1 MADPFR
7 CVVEYAADAFLL
19 YDDAGCVLDVNEA
32 ACATYG
38 HSRDALVGLA
48 VSDLVEPGPGA
59 ADLLEV
65 DASLCADAPVELAAT
80 HRRADR
86 TTFPADVRVGTVD
99 DEQGR
104 RRFFALVRDVS
115 ERADSAR
122 RLEQAADSDG
132 LTGLPSC
139 AGFTRH
145 LELAVERAGRRGH
158 ALAVLHVDVNRFRLI
173 NLGLGSAAGDE
184 LLRQTAWR
192 LREVARDE
200 DVVARYSA
208 DEFLV
213 LLPDLEREGEGFAE
227 AIAAAEAAAVR
238 VHDALAPRFEVA
250 GTELF
255 LDAAVGMSVYPLDA
269 DDASVLM
276 RNADVAAQQAKQP
289 GQGPSKLFAGE
300 TSDKWARL
308 WLSTRLRKAVQRE
321 QLVLH
326 FQPIV
331 DVASLAGAEWREGE
345 PLAPHMVAAEALVR
359 WQDQDGLV
367 PPASFIPLAEDL
379 GLIEAIGRWVFGAVC
394 RQADLLHAHGR
405 PLELSFNLSLREIW
419 RRDLVE
425 EIVARVG
432 ESSVEPSAFIVEVT
446 ESSAMTD
453 PARTKAV
460 LADLERHGFQLA
472 IDDFGAG
479 HSSLA
484 RLSQLPAQL
493 LKIDRSFVAR
503 LEEDP
508 SASAMVTAMIELAR
522 NLGMRALAEG
532 VETEAQL
539 AFLIERGCPLA
550 QGFLF
555 ARPVPAE
562 ELEAL

>member
-32 ACATYG
+32 ACETYLL
-38 HSRDALVGLA
+38 SRQAIVGLA
-48 VSDLVEPGPGA
+48 VSELVEAGPA
-59 ADLLEV
+59 ATAFLDV
-65 DASLCADAPVELAAT
+65 DESLCADSAVQLEGIHL
-80 HRRADR
+80 RADGS
-86 TTFPADVRVGTVD
+86 TFPADVRVGIVESD
-99 DEQGR
+99 GR
-104 RRFFALVRDVS
+104 RLFFALVRDVT
-115 ERADSAR
+115 ERARSASEIE
-122 RLEQAADSDG
+122 RLSEQDG
-132 LTGLPSC
+132 LTGLPS
-139 AGFTRH
+139 GRLFVRH
-145 LELAVERAGRRGH
+145 LELAVQRAERRGH
-158 ALAVLHVDVNRFRLI
+158 GLAVLHVDINRFRLV
-173 NLGLGSAAGDE
+173 NQGLGSAAGDE

-192 LREVARDE
+192 LREVGGAS
-200 DVVARYSA
+200 DVIARYSA
-208 DEFLV
+208 DEFLI
-213 LLPDLEREGEGFAE
+213 LLPDLERGGEGFDAP
-227 AIAAAEAAAVR
+227 IAAAEATAAR
-238 VHDALAPRFEVA
+238 VHDALAPLFEVA

-255 LDAAVGMSVYPLDA
+255 LDATVGMSVYPLDA
-269 DDASVLM
+269 DGGPVLM
-276 RNADVAAQQAKQP
+276 RNAEIAAQQAKRP

-308 WLSTRLRKAVQRE
+308 GLATRLRRAVERE
-321 QLVLH
+321 ELVLH

-331 DVASLAGAEWREGE
+331 DVASLAAREWRPGDPLGE
-345 PLAPHMVAAEALVR
+345 HMVAAEALVR
-359 WQDQDGLV
+359 WQDSGGLV
-367 PPASFIPLAEDL
+367 PPGSFIPLAEDH

-394 RQADLLHAHGR
+394 RQADAMRAHGR

-425 EIVARVG
+425 EIVERVG
-432 ESSVEPSAFIVEVT
+432 RSAVEPSSLIVEVT

-453 PARTKAV
+453 PVRTKAV
-460 LADLERHGFQLA
+460 LSELERHGFQLA

-503 LEEDP
+503 LDEDP
-508 SASAMVTAMIELAR
+508 SAAAMVTAMIELAR

-539 AFLIERGCPLA
+539 AFLVERGCPLA

>member
-1 MADPFR
+1 VADPFR

-19 YDDAGCVLDVNEA
+19 YDEAGCVLDVNEA
-32 ACATYG
+32 ACTTYG
-38 HSRDALVGLA
+38 HPREGLVGLA
-48 VSDLVEPGPGA
+48 LSDLVDTGGDA

-65 DASLCADAPVELAAT
+65 DVALCAEAPVELAGT

-99 DEQGR
+99 GPDGQ

-115 ERADSAR
+115 ERADSQR
-122 RLEQAADSDG
+122 KLERAAESDG

-139 AGFTRH
+139 SGFTRH
-145 LELAVERAGRRGH
+145 LELAVERAQRRGH
-158 ALAVLHVDVNRFRLI
+158 ALAVLHVDLNRFRLI
-173 NLGLGSAAGDE
+173 NHGLGSAAGDE

-192 LREVARDE
+192 LREAALADS
-200 DVVARYSA
+200 VVARYSA

-213 LLPDLEREGEGFAE
+213 LLPDLERDGDAFAGP
-227 AIAAAEAAAVR
+227 IAAAEAAAAR
-238 VHDALAPRFEVA
+238 VHEALGARFEVD

-255 LDAAVGMSVYPLDA
+255 VDASVGMSVYPLDA
-269 DDASVLM
+269 DGASVLM
-276 RNADVAAQQAKQP
+276 RNADVASQQAKQP

-308 WLSTRLRKAVQRE
+308 WLATRLRKAVQRE
-321 QLVLH
+321 ELVLH

-331 DVASLAGAEWREGE
+331 DVGSLAAAGWREGE

-367 PPASFIPLAEDL
+367 PPGSFIPLAEDL

-394 RQADLLHAHGR
+394 RQADALRAHGR
-405 PLELSFNLSLREIW
+405 SLELSFNLSLREIW

-425 EIVARVG
+425 EIVARVR
-432 ESSVEPSAFIVEVT
+432 ESTVDPSALIVEVT

-453 PARTKAV
+453 PVRTKAV
-460 LADLERHGFQLA
+460 LAELERHGFKLA

-508 SASAMVTAMIELAR
+508 GAAAMVTAMIELAR

-539 AFLIERGCPLA
+539 RFLVERGCPLA

-555 ARPVPAE
+555 ARPVTPE

>member
-1 MADPFR
+1 VADPFR

-19 YDDAGCVLDVNEA
+19 YDEDGRVLDVNEA
-32 ACATYG
+32 ACATY
-38 HSRDALVGLA
+38 RLPRPALLGLGLA
-48 VSDLVEPGPGA
+48 DLVEEGA
-59 ADLLEV
+59 AATELLGIDE
-65 DASLCADAPVELAAT
+65 SLCAEAPVELEGI
-80 HRRADR
+80 HRRADGS
-86 TTFPADVRVGTVD
+86 TFPADVRVGTVD
-99 DEQGR
+99 RDGR
-104 RRFFALVRDVS
+104 RHFFALVRDVS
-115 ERADSAR
+115 ERARSASEIE
-122 RLEQAADSDG
+122 RLSEQDG
-132 LTGLPSC
+132 LTGLPSG
-139 AGFTRH
+139 ALFVRH
-145 LELAVERAGRRGH
+145 VELAVQRAERRGH
-158 ALAVLHVDVNRFRLI
+158 ALAVLHVDLNRFRLV
-173 NLGLGSAAGDE
+173 NQGLGSAAGDE

-192 LREVARDE
+192 LREVGGPDN
-200 DVVARYSA
+200 VVARYSA
-208 DEFLV
+208 DEFLL
-213 LLPDLEREGEGFAE
+213 LLPDLERLDESFA
-227 AIAAAEAAAVR
+227 APVAAAETLAAG
-238 VHDALAPRFEVA
+238 VHDALAPSFEVD

-255 LDAAVGMSVYPLDA
+255 LDATVGLSVYPLDA
-269 DDASVLM
+269 DSGPVLM
-276 RNADVAAQQAKQP
+276 RNAEVAAHQAKQP
-289 GQGPSKLFAGE
+289 GQGPSKQFAGE

-308 WLSTRLRKAVQRE
+308 GLATRLRRAIEGE

-331 DVASLAGAEWREGE
+331 DVASLAAAGWE
-345 PLAPHMVAAEALVR
+345 PGQPLGPHMAAAEALVR
-359 WQDQDGLV
+359 WQDAGGLV
-367 PPASFIPLAEDL
+367 PPNSFIPVAEDH

-394 RQADLLHAHGR
+394 EQADRLSARGR
-405 PLELSFNLSLREIW
+405 DLELSFNLSLREIW

-432 ESSVEPSAFIVEVT
+432 RSTVEPSALIVEVT

-453 PARTKAV
+453 PVRAKAV
-460 LADLERHGFQLA
+460 LSELEGHGFQLA

-503 LEEDP
+503 LGEDP
-508 SASAMVTAMIELAR
+508 SAAAMVTAMIELAR

-539 AFLIERGCPLA
+539 AFLVERDCPLA
-550 QGFLF
+550 QGYLF